1 MPRRKSRARKKS
13 SVKKSTATG
22 GVPKTEKGLF
32 SPNSPDFWLQ
42 SFELYSCDLCDYIGI
57 SSDFKTRAEIIDHL
71 EKKHDDVT
79 PPYQDFFSNQK

>member
-1 MPRRKSRARKKS
+1 
-13 SVKKSTATG
+13 
-22 GVPKTEKGLF
+22 
-32 SPNSPDFWLQ
+32 
-42 SFELYSCDLCDYIGI
+42 LYSCDLCDYIGI